1 VTDSSDV
8 LQSAPQ
14 AVDRLRAALDESVRR
29 RLAPPPRLVVS
40 AWADR
45 YRVLSRESSA
55 EPGRWRTDRAPYQR
69 GILDAFSDPSIE
81 RIVVMSSAQIGK
93 TEILNTLLA
102 FFMAQDPAPIL
113 VLQPTLEMAEA
124 WSKDRLAPMLRD
136 TPRLR
141 GLVADA
147 RTRNA
152 GNTLLHKEFP
162 GGRITIAGANSPAS
176 LASRPIR
183 IVLADEVDRY
193 PSSVGTEGDPIALA
207 FKRTANFWN
216 RKLLMTSTP
225 TLKGMSRIEAA
236 WMESDQR
243 RYLVPCPDCAFLQA
257 FEWKQLLFDE
267 GEEPMYVCIGCG
279 VMIPEERRL
288 EMLRGGDWVAHNPGS
303 RIAGFHINA
312 LYSPWARWPDLVAE
326 WKQAQTSVT
335 LLQAFVN
342 LALGESWEDRGGGL
356 DPESLFANRREAYAG
371 VPSTCAMLTAG
382 VDVQANRLEMVV
394 RGWGA
399 SEESWLVD
407 RVILLG
413 DPSGPEVWAD
423 LDRALLHEYP
433 CESGGVMRIHTACI
447 DSGHEQIA
455 VLRFCGPRYRR
466 RVYAVKGGSNHAAPF
481 LPKRPSV
488 NNKLRCPLFLLGTT
502 AAKGTIYGR
511 LKIQGAPVAAETRA
525 AYKYHFSEAHCDRD
539 YFEQLTAAK
548 AVKQQLARLW
558 TVVYETPPHKRDEV
572 LDCEVYALAA
582 LYLSNVPREQLGA
595 AAERRAA
602 PTAHEPAEEPR
613 TEALTEQDLPTP
625 PAPRKRQ
632 WQPRSGSGFVK
643 RPLGR

>member
-1 VTDSSDV
+1 

-14 AVDRLRAALDESVRR
+14 AVDRLRAALDEAVRR

-162 GGRITIAGANSPAS
+162 GGRVTIAGANSPAS

-225 TLKGMSRIEAA
+225 TLKGMSRIESA

-243 RYLVPCPDCAFLQA
+243 RYLVPCPDCAFRQA
-257 FEWKQLLFDE
+257 FEWRQLRFDD
-267 GEEPMYVCIGCG
+267 GEDPMYVCVGCG

-303 RIAGFHINA
+303 RVAGFHINA

-326 WKQAQTSVT
+326 WKQAQTSPT

-342 LALGESWEDRGGGL
+342 LALGESWEDRRGGL
-356 DPESLFANRREAYAG
+356 DPETMWTSRRESYVAAPMAAG
-371 VPSTCAMLTAG
+371 ALTCG
-382 VDVQANRLEMVV
+382 GDIQHDRGEFIV
-394 RGWGA
+394 RAWGA
-399 SEESWLVD
+399 GEESWLLE
-407 RVILLG
+407 RVIVFG
-413 DPSGPEVWAD
+413 DPTTDQFWAD
-423 LDRALLHEYP
+423 VDAVLARTYEH
-433 CESGGVMRIHTACI
+433 ESGARMRILATAI
-447 DSGHEQIA
+447 DAGDNYER
-455 VLRFCGPRYRR
+455 VLRYCAPRFGRG
-466 RVYAVKGGSNHAAPF
+466 VFAIKGGSLPAAPF
-481 LPKRPSV
+481 IPKRATR
-488 NNKLRCPLFLLGTT
+488 NNKHRCPLFVLGVNQGK
-502 AAKGTIYGR
+502 ALMFGR
-511 LKIQGAPVAAETRA
+511 LKIVGTSTEASA
-525 AYKYHFSEAHCDRD
+525 AYKYHFNLSADRD
-539 YFEQLTAAK
+539 YFEQLTAEK
-548 AVKQQLARLW
+548 AERKQVNRIW
-558 TVVYETPPHKRDEV
+558 TVVYTCPEHRRNEV
-572 LDCEVYALAA
+572 SDCELYALAA
-582 LYLSNVPREQLGA
+582 LSLGNLRDSLTKRAKALQERA
-595 AAERRAA
+595 AAPASPDPA
-602 PTAHEPAEEPR
+602 PEPQS
-613 TEALTEQDLPTP
+613 EALTEQDVPLPP
-625 PAPRKRQ
+625 EPEKPR
-632 WQPRSGSGFVK
+632 WMPRRRGGGGFSK
-643 RPLGR
+643 GWR